1 MEILSGLP
9 VLVVFE
15 VRYHVLVSLPSFEG
29 VFPERSFGLFCF
41 HLQPICCRALTGTY
55 KKKLRVSSVFSS

>member
-29 VFPERSFGLFCF
+29 LFPERSFGLFCF
-41 HLQPICCRALTGTY
+41 HLQPICCHALTGTY